1 MAPHGK
7 RLHQRRRHSVHA
19 SPSHLQLVPAGGASP
34 DQPPRQSQREPRPG
48 LSQQVEKLAQI
59 ARELP
64 PLFQRHWEELG
75 HDREAIPLDPD
86 WDRYLALD
94 FQNILR
100 VRTARFNG
108 ILAGYIFNLV
118 GPHLH
123 YASTKHAEIEMFW
136 LDPAYRGGSFALRWF
151 RDNEADLKDIGVKR
165 IHVAVKNAFK
175 DGRSGLIFKRLGY
188 HPAETVWGK
197 RL

>member
-1 MAPHGK
+1 VD
-7 RLHQRRRHSVHA
+7 RLAKKLLQRRRRSAHA
-19 SPSHLQLVPAGGASP
+19 SPSHLQLVPAASHDSPPQGGPKPA
-34 DQPPRQSQREPRPG
+34 RPG

-100 VRTARFNG
+100 VRTARFDG

-136 LDPAYRGGSFALRWF
+136 LDPAYRGTSFVLKWF
-151 RDNEADLKDIGVKR
+151 RENDADLKSLGIKR
-165 IHVAVKNAFK
+165 VHAGVKNAYK
-175 DGRSGLIFKRLGY
+175 DGRVGLVFKRLGY
-188 HPAETVWGK
+188 KPIETVWGK